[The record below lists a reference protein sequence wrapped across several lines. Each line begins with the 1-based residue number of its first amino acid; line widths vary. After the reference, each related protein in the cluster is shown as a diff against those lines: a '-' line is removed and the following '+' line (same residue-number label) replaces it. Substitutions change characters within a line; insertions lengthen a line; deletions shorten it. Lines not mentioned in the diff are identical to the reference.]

1 MILINSRTAKFK
13 KRFKKQARIRSGLL
27 LKYMTRIETI
37 QKFFET
43 HKAIDKSVFARE
55 AQVSYDVLR
64 RILNGSTP
72 RNEADLDRIYE
83 RMKYYGY
90 ESK

>member
-55 AQVSYDVLR
+55 AQISYDVLR
-64 RILNGSTP
+64 RVLNGSTP
-72 RNEADLDRIYE
+72 RDKKDLDKIEE
-83 RMKYYGY
+83 RMRHYGFRD
-90 ESK
+90 K